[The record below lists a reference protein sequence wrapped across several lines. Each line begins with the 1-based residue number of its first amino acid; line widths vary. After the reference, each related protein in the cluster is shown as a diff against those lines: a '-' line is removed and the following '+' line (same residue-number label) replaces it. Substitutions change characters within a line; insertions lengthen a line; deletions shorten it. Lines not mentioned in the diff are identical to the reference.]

1 MAHRPDLLAELVP
14 LFASDSREAWLKL
27 LQHAG
32 VPAGPVNS
40 LGDALNDP
48 QVVHNELITTLAA
61 GTDGPAVPTV
71 GLPMRFDGQ
80 RPPVRRTAPALGEH
94 TDEILNWLKE
104 N

>member
-1 MAHRPDLLAELVP
+1 MP